1 MHHDLSENIVYG
13 IHAVEELLKQRI
25 DQVDRVYFEAD
36 KKSSALFE
44 LLKLC
49 RKQRLTY
56 QNVPGV
62 KLDSVAH
69 TTKHQGV
76 AALCSAK
83 AYSTVEAL
91 MTVLQTKPTP
101 GLLFIPASIED
112 PRNLGSLIRSCVA
125 FGVDALLLER
135 KNTAPLGDTVAK
147 TSAGMIEHL
156 SIIKPRNLE
165 GLIGDLKAMGFFVVG
180 AQHQAAIRPEQI
192 DFTRPTIII
201 TGGEHRDIPPY
212 LARLCSCMAGI
223 PISPEAQSL
232 NVTVAGSVLLYECN
246 KQRGFN
252 YRV

>member
-1 MHHDLSENIVYG
+1 MNRDTSENVVYG

-25 DQVDRVYFEAD
+25 EQVDRVYFDAD
-36 KKSSALFE
+36 RKSSALFN

-49 RKQRLTY
+49 RKQRLSY
-56 QNVPGV
+56 QNVPCI
-62 KLDSVAH
+62 KLDSVAK
-69 TTKHQGV
+69 TAKHQGV
-76 AALCSAK
+76 AAICSAK
-83 AYSTVEAL
+83 AYSTVESLMSAL
-91 MTVLQTKPTP
+91 KVKRNAP
-101 GLLFIPASIED
+101 GLLFVPASIED

-147 TSAGMIEHL
+147 ASAGMIEHL

-165 GLIGDLKAMGFFVVG
+165 GLIGDLKAMGFFAVG
-180 AQHQAAIRPEQI
+180 AQHTATTRPEQV

-223 PISPEAQSL
+223 PISPAAQSL

-246 KQRGFN
+246 KQRGFK
-252 YRV
+252 Y

>member
-1 MHHDLSENIVYG
+1 MQYDISENVVYG

-25 DQVDRVYFEAD
+25 DQVDRVYFDAD
-36 KKSSALFE
+36 RKSSALFN

-49 RKQRLTY
+49 RKQRLSY

-69 TTKHQGV
+69 TAKHQGV
-76 AALCSAK
+76 AAICSAK
-83 AYSTVEAL
+83 AYSTVESLMVAL
-91 MTVLQTKPTP
+91 KAKRTP
-101 GLLFIPASIED
+101 GLLFVPASIED

-147 TSAGMIEHL
+147 GSAGMLEHL

-165 GLIGDLKAMGFFVVG
+165 GLIGDLKAMGFSVVG
-180 AQHQAAIRPEQI
+180 AQHTATTRPEQI
-192 DFTRPTIII
+192 DFTQPSIII

-212 LARLCSCMAGI
+212 LARICSCMVGI
-223 PISPEAQSL
+223 PISPAAQSL
-232 NVTVAGSVLLYECN
+232 NVTVAGSVILYECS
-246 KQRGFN
+246 KQRGFR
-252 YRV
+252 Y